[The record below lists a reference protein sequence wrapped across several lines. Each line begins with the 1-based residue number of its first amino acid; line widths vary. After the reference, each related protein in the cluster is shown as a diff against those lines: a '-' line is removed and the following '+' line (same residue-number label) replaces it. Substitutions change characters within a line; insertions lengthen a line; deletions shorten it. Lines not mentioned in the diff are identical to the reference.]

1 MIDIYHGERYLG
13 APLMV
18 RPSVIP
24 KRDGLGSRW
33 FFGVLAVLLALFG
46 AGLWIWTWPLYSFGT
61 GALIAVEM
69 SALLAWLSLY
79 QTSLRVLTPSS
90 GLEALVVLALVL
102 SHPTT
107 FSGLPIT
114 GPMAPEP
121 AINAPS
127 SLWRLCFVGCGGD
140 AILLLFG
147 GLFRVA
153 WWTARIS
160 RKDRSGATSGFFRL
174 VRS

>member
-1 MIDIYHGERYLG
+1 
-13 APLMV
+13 MV

-46 AGLWIWTWPLYSFGT
+46 AGLWIWKWPLYSFGT
-61 GALIAVEM
+61 GYLIAVEV
-69 SALLAWLSLY
+69 SALVAWLSLY
-79 QTSLRVLTPSS
+79 RPSLSVLTPST
-90 GLEALVVLALVL
+90 GLVALVVLALVL

-114 GPMAPEP
+114 GHMAPEP

-153 WWTARIS
+153 WWTAGLRRKS
-160 RKDRSGATSGFFRL
+160 RPSAAPVGRT
-174 VRS
+174 